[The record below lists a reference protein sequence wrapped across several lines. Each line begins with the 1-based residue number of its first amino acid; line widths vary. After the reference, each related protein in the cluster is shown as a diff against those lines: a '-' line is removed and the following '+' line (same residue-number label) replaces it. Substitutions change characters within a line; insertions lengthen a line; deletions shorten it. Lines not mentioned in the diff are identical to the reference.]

1 MKGEW
6 RFFPV
11 THPVTGKKRQ
21 HGMTADLH
29 QTEILLQIERQWLV
43 PLDSRNCLILV
54 QYAKAKWVRSRV
66 LAELWQAL
74 ATVEKR
80 FALMVVINQHAK
92 AVWWN
97 QSFQQAKTTIE
108 DEVEQLERLR
118 AYVESASV
126 DSR

>member
-1 MKGEW
+1 M
-6 RFFPV
+6 
-11 THPVTGKKRQ
+11 
-21 HGMTADLH
+21 
-29 QTEILLQIERQWLV
+29 
-43 PLDSRNCLILV
+43 
-54 QYAKAKWVRSRV
+54 RSRV

-108 DEVEQLERLR
+108 DEVEQLEGLR